1 MKSRTV
7 IVLMAGV
14 VNCGITGQVERVD
27 SNFLCSEYD
36 GGDDRAAY
44 EADWG

>member
-1 MKSRTV
+1 MKNQTI

-14 VNCGITGQVERVD
+14 VNWGITGQVERVD

-44 EADWG
+44 GTD